1 MSGRGETERKVA
13 RPIKE
18 TTMAAEYRLFREC
31 AEVCSTG
38 ETVVRR
44 DLLGMYDSHEKAWHA
59 TRTFSKHGEFVF
71 DIEQSI
77 ARDAD
82 ED

>member
-1 MSGRGETERKVA
+1 M
-13 RPIKE
+13 P
-18 TTMAAEYRLFREC
+18 AEYRLFREC

-38 ETVVRR
+38 ETVIRR
-44 DLLGMYDSHEKAWHA
+44 DLLGMYESHEKARQA
-59 TRTFSKHGEFVF
+59 TSTFSKHGEFVF

-82 ED
+82 EED